1 LATRQCRATSSTGSS
16 GCGWIGDDGGSGE
29 LRSQRVGG
37 SRTMAADPRR
47 GWTEDGGGGSGELWI
62 PDVGGSRM
70 MAAADP
76 KRGGPRMAAE
86 RTRMADLA
94 DRGSQ
99 ARVNRRWQLLLWRVR
114 GLQRTAF
121 CDGGGGEW
129 WRRWRRRREDWVAA
143 TSKCTLFYLFVSVI

>member
-76 KRGGPRMAAE
+76 KRGWTEDGGREDQDGRFGRQGITSTSEPAMAAPSLACAGSP
-86 RTRMADLA
+86 ADDIL
-94 DRGSQ
+94 
-99 ARVNRRWQLLLWRVR
+99 
-114 GLQRTAF
+114 
-121 CDGGGGEW
+121 
-129 WRRWRRRREDWVAA
+129 
-143 TSKCTLFYLFVSVI
+143 